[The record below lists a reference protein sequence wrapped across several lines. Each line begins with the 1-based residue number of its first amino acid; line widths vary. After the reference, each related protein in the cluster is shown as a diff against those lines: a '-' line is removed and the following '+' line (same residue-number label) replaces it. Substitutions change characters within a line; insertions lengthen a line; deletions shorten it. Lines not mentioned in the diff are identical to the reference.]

1 MADKLLMIS
10 PVPVYP
16 FYSGNRQ
23 RIRNVCLELMNH
35 GYELD
40 FFYSGY
46 DEELAEEHR
55 QFFNGELLEYRISNK
70 NASIFQRVKEI
81 GNGMRVRADRFKRRL
96 SGGDQSAMF
105 NKGLNEYKNIH
116 KMNLLE
122 KQIEGKTY
130 RAVIVNYAV
139 YSFYLDFFSDDTV
152 KILDTHDRLTNR
164 YQMYLKDGTVPPNW
178 HSLAQQDERKALYKA
193 DIVWAITEEEA
204 TYFTKLVAESAPAI
218 INVPHL
224 IDYRELPQK
233 KEDKHTLLTVGGR
246 GKINIK
252 SLQWFFEKVWPEVIE
267 AVPEAK
273 LIVAGS
279 ICDEREQFPDLPGI
293 VYYGK
298 YEEEE
303 EVYTLSDFCINPI
316 RFGTG
321 LKIKTLE
328 GLSFGKRVLTTEPG
342 AAGLQQ
348 FEGKGLFIEN
358 SSRQWI
364 EVLKTQLLAPQ
375 MLQVHKEPLREEVI
389 KLKRDTTSKLLS
401 SITNSF
407 S

>member
-1 MADKLLMIS
+1 MADKILIIS

-23 RIRNVCLELMNH
+23 RIRNVCLELMNS

-46 DEELAEEHR
+46 DEELAEGHD
-55 QFFNGELLEYRISNK
+55 QFFNGEVLDYKISSK
-70 NASIFQRVKEI
+70 NASFTQRFREI
-81 GNGMRVRADRFKRRL
+81 GNGLRVRADRIKRKL
-96 SGGDQSAMF
+96 HNGDQSAMF

-116 KMNLLE
+116 KMNLLK
-122 KQIEGKTY
+122 KQLIDKSYT
-130 RAVIVNYAV
+130 AVIVNYAV
-139 YSFYLDFFSDDTV
+139 YSFYFDFFPSDTV

-164 YQMYLKDGTVPPNW
+164 YLMYLKDGTIPPNW

-204 TYFTKLVAESAPAI
+204 TYFTKLMTESAPAI

-224 IDYRELPQK
+224 IDYRELPNRSGNNR
-233 KEDKHTLLTVGGR
+233 TLLTVGGR

-252 SLQWFFEKVWPEVIE
+252 SLEWFFDKVWPEVYE
-267 AVPEAK
+267 AVPQAT

-279 ICDEREQFPDLPGI
+279 ICDEKEQFPDLPGI
-293 VYYGK
+293 QYYGK
-298 YEEEE
+298 YEDEE

-328 GLSFGKRVLTTEPG
+328 GLSFGKTVLTTEPG

-358 SSRQWI
+358 SARQWI
-364 EVLKTQLLAPQ
+364 DVLITQLSQPE
-375 MLQVHKEPLREEVI
+375 MLNVSKEELKEEVF
-389 KLKRDTTSKLLS
+389 KLKRDTSSKLLS

-407 S
+407 T

>member
-1 MADKLLMIS
+1 ML
-10 PVPVYP
+10 
-16 FYSGNRQ
+16 
-23 RIRNVCLELMNH
+23 
-35 GYELD
+35 
-40 FFYSGY
+40 
-46 DEELAEEHR
+46 
-55 QFFNGELLEYRISNK
+55 
-70 NASIFQRVKEI
+70 
-81 GNGMRVRADRFKRRL
+81 
-96 SGGDQSAMF
+96 
-105 NKGLNEYKNIH
+105 
-116 KMNLLE
+116 
-122 KQIEGKTY
+122 
-130 RAVIVNYAV
+130 
-139 YSFYLDFFSDDTV
+139 
-152 KILDTHDRLTNR
+152 
-164 YQMYLKDGTVPPNW
+164 
-178 HSLAQQDERKALYKA
+178 
-193 DIVWAITEEEA
+193 
-204 TYFTKLVAESAPAI
+204 
-218 INVPHL
+218 
-224 IDYRELPQK
+224 
-233 KEDKHTLLTVGGR
+233 
-246 GKINIK
+246 
-252 SLQWFFEKVWPEVIE
+252 WPEVIE

-316 RFGTG
+316 RFGAG